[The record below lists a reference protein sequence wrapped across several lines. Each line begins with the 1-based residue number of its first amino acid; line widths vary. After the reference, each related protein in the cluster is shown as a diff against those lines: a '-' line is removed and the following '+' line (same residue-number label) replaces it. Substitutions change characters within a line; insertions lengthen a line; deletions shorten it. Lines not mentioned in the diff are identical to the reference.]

1 MNKKTGGGLGETV
14 YDSAATFGR
23 IMAFFGMLSGCVVG
37 IILLSIGIYLMRHKA
52 SQTEESMAKIVDS
65 KCTIIQTGTDKQPSQ
80 TTQCNM
86 IVSYK
91 VSGKEYKTNLVTNGR
106 NYALNE
112 TISIQY
118 NPNNPSD
125 IREKAPTN
133 KTIGIVLL
141 LVGLGV
147 MIVSIVWFIIT
158 LKYKIA
164 AAGQAAYTVG
174 DAIF

>member
-1 MNKKTGGGLGETV
+1 MYKKSGGGLGETV

-23 IMAFFGMLSGCVVG
+23 IMAFFGMLSGCVIG
-37 IILLSIGIYLMRHKA
+37 IILISFGVYLMRHKA
-52 SQTEESMAKIVDS
+52 SQTEDVMAKIVDS
-65 KCTIIQTGTDKQPSQ
+65 KCTIVQTGTDKQPSQ

-86 IVSYK
+86 NVSYT
-91 VSGKEYKTNLVTNGR
+91 VSGKEYKTNLVTSGR
-106 NYALNE
+106 NYAPNE
-112 TISIQY
+112 LISIQY

-125 IREKAPTN
+125 IREKTAAN

-141 LVGLGV
+141 LVGLGI
-147 MIVSIVWFIIT
+147 IVISIVWFIIT